1 MPGVHTH
8 RSRTLTADDIT
19 RHYDIPITSP
29 ARTLLDLSR
38 VEQQALAR
46 YTKDAG
52 NHVSIEVRPAA
63 TLALP

>member
-1 MPGVHTH
+1 MVGSTV
-8 RSRTLTADDIT
+8 TAST
-19 RHYDIPITSP
+19 
-29 ARTLLDLSR
+29 AKLGTLLDLSR
-38 VEQQALAR
+38 VEQQALAQ